1 MGSSMRQLQ
10 DKFKRL
16 LDIAVSGAGLTATAP
31 VLFGIAAAIKLDSP
45 GPVLFRQRRLGR
57 GGRVFEI
64 LKFRTMCNDADVVIG
79 EDNTVVNPTGDDRVT
94 RVGKIL
100 RATSLDELPQLVN
113 VLVGEMS
120 LVGPRPDLP
129 EAIKMYQCEESRKLD
144 VRPGITGLS
153 QVSGRNLLD
162 ANDKWRIDASYAR
175 DAGLSLDM
183 RILAQTFIKVVMREG
198 IYRTERSKN
207 E

>member
-1 MGSSMRQLQ
+1 MRQLQ